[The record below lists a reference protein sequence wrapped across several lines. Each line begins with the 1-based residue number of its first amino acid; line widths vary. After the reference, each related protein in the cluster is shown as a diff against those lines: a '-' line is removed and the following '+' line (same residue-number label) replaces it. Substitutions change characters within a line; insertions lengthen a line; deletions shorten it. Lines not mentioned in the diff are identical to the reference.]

1 MEIKSIEKHIEVNYP
16 KQNEISNK
24 KLKKSIPKKWSKLG
38 ITSFVFSLLLK
49 EQAYAVSTNNVEIMG
64 FLPTN
69 SPAPVPQLHYMQIIC
84 TPLSIIFGI
93 AVLINL
99 ILIIR
104 FKLKAKKE
112 NKKIKLPKKLKISLI
127 ISIIVLIMSLI
138 GLLIALATSGE
149 LEEILSE
156 IEKFFMLLFIPKI

>member
-1 MEIKSIEKHIEVNYP
+1 MEIKNIENHIEANYP

-24 KLKKSIPKKWSKLG
+24 KLKTSIPKKWTKFG
-38 ITSFVFSLLLK
+38 VTSFIFGLLLRDK
-49 EQAYAVSTNNVEIMG
+49 SFAASVDYMP
-64 FLPTN
+64 PT
-69 SPAPVPQLHYMQIIC
+69 SGMTAPPVPLQYYDYMQMIC

-112 NKKIKLPKKLKISLI
+112 NKKINLPKALKIPLI
-127 ISIIVLIMSLI
+127 ILIILLILSLI
-138 GLLIALATSGE
+138 GLLIALATSGK
-149 LEEILSE
+149 LEEISSE
-156 IEKFFMLLFIPKI
+156 IETFFMLLFIPKI